1 MGQFSADTTI
11 GGFSIVDLIYP
22 IGSVYET
29 KDSNFD
35 PGSYWGGTWARIKGK
50 VLVGVDESDTDFA
63 TVGQTG
69 GSKSVTLT
77 TAQMPSHTH
86 TFTGSAATSG
96 TQSANHTHSG
106 TTGGAGGHSHNI
118 AYDKDGGSGTNRY
131 TVHSGGVDGSQ
142 DATTTTDSVA
152 NHTHTFTTGNNSAN
166 HTHSVTAKGSN
177 SNTGGG
183 GAHTNLQPYC
193 TVYIWERTA

>member
-1 MGQFSADTTI
+1 MGQFSADSTF
-11 GGFSIVDLIYP
+11 GGISIVDLIYP

-29 KDSNFD
+29 KDSSFD
-35 PGSYWGGTWARIKGK
+35 PSTYWGGTWERIKGK

-86 TFTGSAATSG
+86 TFTGSAVTSG
-96 TQSANHTHSG
+96 GQSANHTHSG
-106 TTGGAGGHSHNI
+106 TTAGAGGHSHNVG
-118 AYDKDGGSGTNRY
+118 YDKDGGSGTNRY
-131 TVHSGGVDGSQ
+131 TVHSGGSSGAQ
-142 DATTTTDSVA
+142 GQAPTNSVA
-152 NHTHTFTTGNNSAN
+152 NHTHTITTGNQSAN
-166 HTHSVTAKGSN
+166 HTHSVTAAGTNSSTGS
-177 SNTGGG
+177 GGS
-183 GAHTNLQPYC
+183 HTNLQPYC